1 MAEARMAGKVAV
13 VTGGASGLGEATVR
27 QIVAEGGKVVIA
39 DFQEVLAQRLA
50 ADLGADSAVA
60 VRCDVT
66 VEDDVAAA
74 IDAATTVFGRIDGVF
89 ANAGIVGAVGP
100 LADTSMADFDAT
112 MAVLLRGVFVT
123 LKHGARA
130 LIAQGTGGSMVSTSS
145 IAGVQGGL
153 GPHVYS
159 AAKSAVIGLTRSAS
173 AELVA
178 HGIRVNAIAPGGIAT
193 PLTAAVTTGDPTAV
207 EQTAQAIG
215 SRSPLKRPGLPR
227 HVSEIAVWLMSDASD
242 YISGQ
247 TIVVDAGVTTGAGV
261 PQFSQQA
268 GMVGAAITPVA

>member
-1 MAEARMAGKVAV
+1 MADKVAV

-27 QIVAEGGKVVIA
+27 QVVAEGGRVVIA
-39 DFQEVLAQRLA
+39 DFQAALADRLA
-50 ADLGADSAVA
+50 AELGAEVAVA
-60 VRCDVT
+60 VRTDVT

-74 IDAATTVFGRIDGVF
+74 IDAATASFGRIDGVF

-100 LADTSMADFDAT
+100 LADTAMADYDTT
-112 MAVLLRGVFVT
+112 MAVLVRGVFVT

-130 LIAQGTGGSMVSTSS
+130 LIAQGSGGSMVSTSS

-159 AAKSAVIGLTRSAS
+159 AAKAAVIGLTRSAS
-173 AELVA
+173 AELVRY
-178 HGIRVNAIAPGGIAT
+178 GIRVNAIAPGGIAT
-193 PLTAAVTTGDPTAV
+193 PLTANVTSGDPTAL
-207 EQTAQAIG
+207 EATAAAIG
-215 SRSPLKRPGLPR
+215 SRSPLGRPGLPR

-247 TIVVDAGVTTGAGV
+247 TIVVDAGLTSGAGA
-261 PQFSQQA
+261 PAFSQKA
-268 GMVGAAITPVA
+268 GMVGAAITPVG